1 MIFFL
6 WALKM
11 KTTDFLDEK
20 ESRYH
25 DKEALLQCYI
35 RKPIQLNFIKMLNFF
50 VNCLRLF
57 RFLTSFFYSQK
68 FTVQVGLALSQVRE
82 SFDDFY
88 DKKF

>member
-1 MIFFL
+1 
-6 WALKM
+6 
-11 KTTDFLDEK
+11 
-20 ESRYH
+20 
-25 DKEALLQCYI
+25 
-35 RKPIQLNFIKMLNFF
+35 MLNFF

-88 DKKF
+88 DKKFWKI